1 MALNEFENAVIH
13 VDAPGMYTTIQD
25 IGRVGYQQYGMPVA
39 GPMDSESYLLGQALV
54 GNTKPA
60 GALECTILPP
70 TLTVK
75 GTCIVAFTGADMQPT
90 INNVVV
96 PRYIP
101 FVCHEGDVISG
112 GFSQCGVR
120 MYIAFSGGIDVPE
133 INGSV
138 STHTKAKIGG
148 LEGRQ
153 LKAGDEFGIK
163 PFTRETVHVCDYYGE
178 GHNLFNTALYN
189 RGGRECHESLRVV
202 LGDQAKYFT
211 KKGIKTFGSKI
222 YTLTMQ
228 CDRMGFRLDGPVIEH
243 VDSADIISDGAVFG
257 SIQVPSDGNPIV
269 LMADRQTTGGYTKIG
284 TIITADLPRLSQLPV
299 GDGIHFDIVTIEE
312 AQDIYR
318 TYMKRLDKR
327 MQLAYEQSTYVFKV
341 RNNI

>member
-1 MALNEFENAVIH
+1 MAINKFENAVIH

-54 GNTKPA
+54 GNTEPV

-75 GTCIVAFTGADMQPT
+75 GTCIVAFSGADMQPT
-90 INNVVV
+90 INNIVV

-101 FVCHEGDVISG
+101 FVCHEGDIISG

-148 LEGRQ
+148 LEGRPLQ
-153 LKAGDEFGIK
+153 AGDKFGIK
-163 PFTRETVHVCDYYGE
+163 SFTRDTVHVCDYYGE
-178 GHNLFNTALYN
+178 GHNLFNTVLYN
-189 RGGRECHESLRVV
+189 RGGRECHEPLRVV
-202 LGDQAKYFT
+202 LGEQAKHFT
-211 KKGIKTFGSKI
+211 ENGIKTFGSKI
-222 YTLTMQ
+222 YTLTVQ
-228 CDRMGFRLDGPVIEH
+228 CDRMGFRLDGPIIEH

-299 GDGIHFDIVTIEE
+299 GDGIHFDIVSVED

-318 TYMKRLDKR
+318 TYMTRLHKRIT
-327 MQLAYEQSTYVFKV
+327 LAREQSTYVFA
-341 RNNI
+341 IS

>member
-1 MALNEFENAVIH
+1 MALNEFKNALVH

-25 IGRVGYQQYGMPVA
+25 EGRVGYQQYGMPVA

-54 GNTKPA
+54 GNVEPV
-60 GALECTILPP
+60 GALECTVLPP
-70 TLTVK
+70 TLTIK

-148 LEGRQ
+148 LEGRPLQ
-153 LKAGDEFGIK
+153 AGDEIGIK
-163 PFTRETVHVCDYYGE
+163 SFTREIVHVCDYYGE
-178 GHNLFNTALYN
+178 GYNLFNTALYN
-189 RGGRECHESLRVV
+189 RGGRECHEPLRVV

-211 KKGIKTFGSKI
+211 ESGIKTFGSKI
-222 YTLTMQ
+222 YTLTVQ

-299 GDGIHFDIVTIEE
+299 GDGIHFDIVSIEE
-312 AQDIYR
+312 AQDIYG

-341 RNNI
+341 N

>member
-1 MALNEFENAVIH
+1 MALNEFKNAVIH
-13 VDAPGMYTTIQD
+13 VDTPGMYTTIQD
-25 IGRVGYQQYGMPVA
+25 EGRVGYQQYGMPVA

-54 GNTKPA
+54 GNVEPV
-60 GALECTILPP
+60 GALECTVLPP

-148 LEGRQ
+148 LEGRPLQ
-153 LKAGDEFGIK
+153 AGDEIGINS
-163 PFTRETVHVCDYYGE
+163 FTRETVHVCDYYCE
-178 GHNLFNTALYN
+178 GHNLLNTALYN
-189 RGGRECHESLRVV
+189 RGGRECHEPLRVV
-202 LGDQAKYFT
+202 LGDQAKHFT
-211 KKGIKTFGSKI
+211 EKGIKTFGSKL

-243 VDSADIISDGAVFG
+243 IDSADIISDGAVFG
-257 SIQVPSDGNPIV
+257 SIQVPFDGNPIV

-299 GDGIHFDIVTIEE
+299 GDGIHFDIVSIEE

-318 TYMKRLDKR
+318 TYMKRLHKR
-327 MQLAYEQSTYVFKV
+327 MQLACEQSTYVFKV
-341 RNNI
+341 N

>member
-1 MALNEFENAVIH
+1 MALNKFENTVIH

-39 GPMDSESYLLGQALV
+39 GPMDSESYLLGQALI
-54 GNTKPA
+54 GNTEPV

-148 LEGRQ
+148 LEGRPLQ
-153 LKAGDEFGIK
+153 AGDEIGIK
-163 PFTRETVHVCDYYGE
+163 SFTRDTVHVCDYYGE
-178 GHNLFNTALYN
+178 GHNLFNTVLYN
-189 RGGRECHESLRVV
+189 RGGRECHEPLRVV
-202 LGDQAKYFT
+202 LGEQAKHFT
-211 KKGIKTFGSKI
+211 ENGIKTFGSKI
-222 YTLTMQ
+222 YTLTVQ
-228 CDRMGFRLDGPVIEH
+228 CDRMGFRLDGPIIEH

-299 GDGIHFDIVTIEE
+299 GDGIYFDIVSIEA

-318 TYMKRLDKR
+318 SYMTRLHKRIT
-327 MQLAYEQSTYVFKV
+327 LAREQSVYVFA
-341 RNNI
+341 IS

>member
-1 MALNEFENAVIH
+1 MALNEFKNALIH

-25 IGRVGYQQYGMPVA
+25 EGRVGYQQYGMPVA
-39 GPMDSESYLLGQALV
+39 GPMDSESYQLGQALV
-54 GNTKPA
+54 GNVEPV

-101 FVCHEGDVISG
+101 FICHEGDVISG
-112 GFSQCGVR
+112 SFSQCGVR
-120 MYIAFSGGIDVPE
+120 MYIAFSGGVDVPK

-148 LEGRQ
+148 LEGRPLQ
-153 LKAGDEFGIK
+153 AGDEFGIK
-163 PFTRETVHVCDYYGE
+163 PFTREAVHVCDYYGE
-178 GHNLFNTALYN
+178 GHNLFNTVLYN
-189 RGGRECHESLRVV
+189 RGGREYHEPLRVV
-202 LGDQAKYFT
+202 LGEQAKHFT
-211 KKGIKTFGSKI
+211 ENGIKTFGSKI
-222 YTLTMQ
+222 YTLTVQ
-228 CDRMGFRLDGPVIEH
+228 CDRMGFRLDGPIIEH

-299 GDGIHFDIVTIEE
+299 GDGIHFDIVSIED

-318 TYMKRLDKR
+318 TYMKRLHKR

-341 RNNI
+341 N